1 MSKVEI
7 SHLITE
13 KRNPSTM
20 NLDQMTTR
28 EFLEVMNNE
37 DAKVAFCVKEQLD
50 QIEIAVHHI
59 IQAFNQGG
67 RLIYVGSGTS
77 GRLGVLDAVE
87 CPPTFSTTDEV
98 QGIIAGGPS
107 AFVKA
112 KEGVEDSAT
121 QGAYDIETINVNVKD
136 VVVGIAASG
145 RTPHTIGALDKANE
159 LGAYTVALACNPNSE
174 IGKHAQLA
182 IEVATGPEVVSGS
195 TRLKAGTAQKMILNM
210 LSTASMIGIGKTY
223 QNLMIDLHPSNQKL
237 VERSIRIVMQACECS
252 YEEALDV
259 FEKSE
264 HKPKYAIIM
273 YLLKCSLEEAK
284 CRLAKEHGFVYKA
297 IQTK

>member
-107 AFVKA
+107 AFVK
-112 KEGVEDSAT
+112 SSCF
-121 QGAYDIETINVNVKD
+121 I
-136 VVVGIAASG
+136 
-145 RTPHTIGALDKANE
+145 
-159 LGAYTVALACNPNSE
+159 
-174 IGKHAQLA
+174 
-182 IEVATGPEVVSGS
+182 
-195 TRLKAGTAQKMILNM
+195 
-210 LSTASMIGIGKTY
+210 
-223 QNLMIDLHPSNQKL
+223 
-237 VERSIRIVMQACECS
+237 
-252 YEEALDV
+252 
-259 FEKSE
+259 
-264 HKPKYAIIM
+264 
-273 YLLKCSLEEAK
+273 YLLKFPYSLAFISYNSYSMFQGFANHVSIIGSHILEYNLFVCSIHINCLFHIHNIAHI
-284 CRLAKEHGFVYKA
+284 LYHFL
-297 IQTK
+297 ILH